1 MKSGFLLTIMSL
13 GVVAFIVVAMVSA
26 PPAEEEKNND
36 RIGIIGAMAIEVDTL
51 IAETDVKEVREFGD
65 TTYYSGTM
73 HGRNVVIAQCGM
85 GKVHAGTCAQI
96 MITIFGAK
104 YVINTGTAGAL
115 DDRLDIGDIVIST
128 DAVQHDFDVTPLGY
142 AKGEIP
148 YTGKYSFEADS
159 GMMELAVRA
168 AAECAP
174 EANVF
179 QGRICTGDYFVNS
192 DEQKTAITTQF
203 GGLCCEMEGGAVAQ
217 VCYLNDTPFVI
228 IRAMADKADGTLPPD
243 YPAFERMAALRSAS
257 IVQYMVFQFTD

>member
-1 MKSGFLLTIMSL
+1 MKSRSLLIITSL
-13 GVVAFIVVAMVSA
+13 GVVALIIVAMVSA
-26 PPAEEEKNND
+26 PPAEEKSND
-36 RIGIIGAMAIEVDTL
+36 RIGIIGAMEIEVDTL
-51 IAETDVKEVREFGD
+51 IAATDVKEVREFGD
-65 TTYYSGTM
+65 TTHYSGIM

-104 YVINTGTAGAL
+104 YVINTGTAGSL
-115 DDRLDIGDIVIST
+115 DDRLDIGDLVIST
-128 DAVQHDFDVTPLGY
+128 DAVQHDFDASPIGY
-142 AKGEIP
+142 EKGEIP

-159 GMMELAVRA
+159 KLIELAERA

-174 EANVF
+174 EVNVM
-179 QGRICTGDYFVNS
+179 QGRICSGDQFINS

-217 VCYLNDTPFVI
+217 TCYLNDTPFVI

-243 YPAFERMAALRSAS
+243 YPAFERMAALRCAS